1 MIRVASQQ
9 RPVAADWR
17 PAFLAMLPVIET
29 HARCTFRRLDPEARE
44 EAVQEVIAN
53 ACCAFA
59 RLAQRGKIALAYPT
73 VLARYGVAQVKDG
86 RKVGGHLNVRDV
98 SSAYAQR
105 RKGIVVERLD
115 HFDDEENAWC
125 ELLVEDH
132 RTGPAEVAAT
142 RLDFAAW
149 LRILPGRLRRIAQT
163 LATGETTTATA
174 KRFNV
179 SPGRIS
185 QLRKELFRVW
195 QTFQGELARTPS
207 AAA

>member
-9 RPVAADWR
+9 RPVVPDWR

-115 HFDDEENAWC
+115 HFDDEENAWQ
-125 ELLVEDH
+125 EIVMEDKH
-132 RTGPAEVAAT
+132 TGPAEIAAT

-195 QTFQGELARTPS
+195 
-207 AAA
+207 